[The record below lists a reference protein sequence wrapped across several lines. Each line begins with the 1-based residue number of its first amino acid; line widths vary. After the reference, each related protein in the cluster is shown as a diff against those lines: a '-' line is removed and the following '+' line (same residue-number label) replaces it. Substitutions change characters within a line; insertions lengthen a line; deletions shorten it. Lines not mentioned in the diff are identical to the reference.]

1 MAYENETKLLRF
13 NQLYPAQTEATKTA
27 DGTVALAMNESNDEK
42 YLFVITVGAEGAG
55 TVTVK
60 GNGRANDLELGTQ
73 EAGTYYIALDSMN
86 YKNLTGTN
94 KGKVVFDGTFAGTV
108 TAIVLP

>member
-1 MAYENETKLLRF
+1 MAYTNETKLLRF
-13 NQLYPAQTEATKTA
+13 NQLYSAQTGASKAT

-42 YLFVITVGAEGAG
+42 YLFVVTISSESG
-55 TVTVK
+55 TVIVK
-60 GNGRANDLELGTQ
+60 GNGRANDLDLGLVT
-73 EAGTYYIALDSMN
+73 AGTYYIALDSMN